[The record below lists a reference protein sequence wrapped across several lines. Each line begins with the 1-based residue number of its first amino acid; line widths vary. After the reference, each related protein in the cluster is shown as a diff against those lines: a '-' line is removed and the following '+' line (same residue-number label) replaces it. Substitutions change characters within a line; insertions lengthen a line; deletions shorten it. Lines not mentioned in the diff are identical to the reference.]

1 MKKIS
6 ITEAINNIVEQKIT
20 VGRTNV
26 PVQAPSRTGGGSIL
40 TGGRFNGSQAE
51 RSVSGAKPLPVAKPL
66 AFGLDGFIDPPQS
79 PAAAPAVT
87 QPSKSN
93 GVGSSVQ
100 STDSKS
106 VTSSTL
112 PDDVSRY
119 ISMQPRILSGSKG
132 TNRQTLAPSPRVVPT
147 APMDKPQEDNTVT
160 QPAQSVTPSD
170 LTTTIGTDSAMQMPQ
185 SAKNQLS
192 LSGPNMGLNFGGVV
206 QAIGAAAA
214 LGRNL
219 FPVVQPI
226 ASFLSNL
233 RNTTTT
239 ASGASI
245 VPLRIF
251 SSPPL
256 PGQPGTQPKEDEKKV
271 TPLPSPTPLSN
282 QSMKT
287 DVFSPG
293 EVGQMGGRSKAANP
307 EEHNPRDRSNRFRQ
321 SSMFTITPDQAMNFI
336 AKTESSDNSLKSLIR
351 EEIRR
356 RIEEEVVKKPNT
368 NNAKLSDEEIEKRLS
383 PGQRREAANKKETL
397 RLNKLRDIANKN
409 KQSKKKPS

>member
-6 ITEAINNIVEQKIT
+6 ITEAINNIVEQKIMMPP
-20 VGRTNV
+20 VGRTSV
-26 PVQAPSRTGGGSIL
+26 SVQAPPRTGGGSIPA
-40 TGGRFNGSQAE
+40 GGRFNGLQAE
-51 RSVSGAKPLPVAKPL
+51 RPVSVAKPLP
-66 AFGLDGFIDPPQS
+66 FGLDAFIDPPQS

-87 QPSKSN
+87 QPPKSN
-93 GVGSSVQ
+93 GVGSSVK

-119 ISMQPRILSGSKG
+119 ISMQPRILSGSIG

-219 FPVVQPI
+219 FPLVQPI
-226 ASFLSNL
+226 ASFVSRLT
-233 RNTTTT
+233 NTTTT

-245 VPLRIF
+245 VPPRIY

-256 PGQPGTQPKEDEKKV
+256 PGQPGTQPKEDEKKIP
-271 TPLPSPTPLSN
+271 PLPSPTPLSN

-287 DVFSPG
+287 DMFSPG

-321 SSMFTITPDQAMNFI
+321 STMFTITPDQAMNFI

-356 RIEEEVVKKPNT
+356 RIEEEVGKK
-368 NNAKLSDEEIEKRLS
+368 
-383 PGQRREAANKKETL
+383 
-397 RLNKLRDIANKN
+397 
-409 KQSKKKPS
+409 

>member
-6 ITEAINNIVEQKIT
+6 ITEAINNIVEQKIMMPP
-20 VGRTNV
+20 VARTIV
-26 PVQAPSRTGGGSIL
+26 PVQAPPRTGGGSIL

-51 RSVSGAKPLPVAKPL
+51 IPVSVAKPLP
-66 AFGLDGFIDPPQS
+66 FGLDAFIDPPQS

-119 ISMQPRILSGSKG
+119 ISMQPRILSRSKG
-132 TNRQTLAPSPRVVPT
+132 TNRQTLAPSPTVVPT

-239 ASGASI
+239 ASGISNMAANI
-245 VPLRIF
+245 YTGPG
-251 SSPPL
+251 SPGT
-256 PGQPGTQPKEDEKKV
+256 PGQPPKDEDNKKD

-287 DVFSPG
+287 DMFSPG
-293 EVGQMGGRSKAANP
+293 EVGQMGGRPKAANP
-307 EEHNPRDRSNRFRQ
+307 EEHNPRDRSSRFRQ

-356 RIEEEVVKKPNT
+356 RIEEEVGKK
-368 NNAKLSDEEIEKRLS
+368 
-383 PGQRREAANKKETL
+383 
-397 RLNKLRDIANKN
+397 
-409 KQSKKKPS
+409 